1 MKETQAELA
10 SRVRIVSKGH
20 LQNREDVAKAW
31 TLTQKAS
38 FDGK

>member
-1 MKETQAELA
+1 MKETQVELA